1 MTSARQLLSVRL
13 DPALAEALERHCADT
28 GASRSRVV
36 KQSVAQ
42 YLIAQTGPTLGSLA
56 EAVLPR
62 APRGAAVRAARA
74 PRQKRFRDYVR
85 EKRRR

>member
-1 MTSARQLLSVRL
+1 MTAARHLLSVRL
-13 DPALAEALERHCADT
+13 DPELAEALERHCAQT
-28 GASRSRVV
+28 GASRSHVV

-42 YLIAQTGPTLGSLA
+42 YLVARTGPTLSSLA
-56 EAVLPR
+56 EAILPPAR
-62 APRGAAVRAARA
+62 RRAAHAVRA